1 MNKKI
6 RILLSHVYVDR
17 IKSVPVATKGSLPFR
32 WKILHTFF
40 TTPRKLIIQSY
51 HSQTKSVSTSRIN
64 LLPIHFHLLPSALIC
79 SHLLPSLSRISP
91 LTRES
96 SLKTGEKGKKSSV
109 IPPPESPAG
118 HFCCLFLSIVSVNCS
133 SGYLSQRYF
142 PCLSL
147 SLILRGLTQEAS

>member
-40 TTPRKLIIQSY
+40 TTPRKLSIQSY

-64 LLPIHFHLLPSALIC
+64 PLPPSIPQNRRERKKKFSDSSSGITCRSFLLPVSIN
-79 SHLLPSLSRISP
+79 
-91 LTRES
+91 
-96 SLKTGEKGKKSSV
+96 
-109 IPPPESPAG
+109 
-118 HFCCLFLSIVSVNCS
+118 HFCQLFF
-133 SGYLSQRYF
+133 R
-142 PCLSL
+142 LSL
-147 SLILRGLTQEAS
+147 STVFSLSSPLPHPSWINTRSILNRVTGCTA

>member
-40 TTPRKLIIQSY
+40 TTPRKLSIQSY

-64 LLPIHFHLLPSALIC
+64 LLPSSIPLPDITAYPGII
-79 SHLLPSLSRISP
+79 PQNR
-91 LTRES
+91 R
-96 SLKTGEKGKKSSV
+96 KRKKKSSV
-109 IPPPESPAG
+109 IPPPESPVD

-142 PCLSL
+142 PCLPL

>member
-40 TTPRKLIIQSY
+40 TTPRKLSIQSY

-64 LLPIHFHLLPSALIC
+64 LLPSSIPLLDITAYPGIIPQNRKKRKKKFSDSSSGITCRSFLLPVSIN
-79 SHLLPSLSRISP
+79 R
-91 LTRES
+91 
-96 SLKTGEKGKKSSV
+96 
-109 IPPPESPAG
+109 
-118 HFCCLFLSIVSVNCS
+118 FCQLFF
-133 SGYLSQRYF
+133 R
-142 PCLSL
+142 LSL
-147 SLILRGLTQEAS
+147 STVFSLSSPPHPSWINTRSILNRVTGCTA

>member
-40 TTPRKLIIQSY
+40 TTPRKLSIQSY
-51 HSQTKSVSTSRIN
+51 HSQTKSISTSRIN
-64 LLPIHFHLLPSALIC
+64 LLPSASILPPSPGY
-79 SHLLPSLSRISP
+79 HRLPGNHPSKQERK
-91 LTRES
+91 E
-96 SLKTGEKGKKSSV
+96 KKSSV
-109 IPPPESPAG
+109 IPPPESPDG

-142 PCLSL
+142 PCLPP

>member
-40 TTPRKLIIQSY
+40 TTPRKLSIQSY
-51 HSQTKSVSTSRIN
+51 HSQTKSVSTSHIN
-64 LLPIHFHLLPSALIC
+64 LLPILPPSPGY
-79 SHLLPSLSRISP
+79 HRLPGNHPSKQ
-91 LTRES
+91 EG
-96 SLKTGEKGKKSSV
+96 KEKKSSV
-109 IPPPESPAG
+109 ILPPESPVD

-142 PCLSL
+142 PCLPL

>member
-40 TTPRKLIIQSY
+40 TTPRKLSIQSY

-64 LLPIHFHLLPSALIC
+64 LLPSASILPPSPGY
-79 SHLLPSLSRISP
+79 HRLPGNHPSKQ
-91 LTRES
+91 EG
-96 SLKTGEKGKKSSV
+96 KEKKKFSDS
-109 IPPPESPAG
+109 
-118 HFCCLFLSIVSVNCS
+118 S
-133 SGYLSQRYF
+133 SG
-142 PCLSL
+142 
-147 SLILRGLTQEAS
+147 IT

>member
-40 TTPRKLIIQSY
+40 TTPRKLSIQSY

-64 LLPIHFHLLPSALIC
+64 LLPSASICFHP
-79 SHLLPSLSRISP
+79 PSLSRISP
-91 LTRES
+91 LTQES
-96 SLKTGEKGKKSSV
+96 SLKTGRKGKKSSV

-118 HFCCLFLSIVSVNCS
+118 HFCCLFLSIVLPVISLNGIFPVFPSPS
-133 SGYLSQRYF
+133 SF
-142 PCLSL
+142 VD
-147 SLILRGLTQEAS
+147 

>member
-40 TTPRKLIIQSY
+40 TTPRKLSIQSY

-64 LLPIHFHLLPSALIC
+64 LLPSTSICFHP
-79 SHLLPSLSRISP
+79 PSLSRISP
-91 LTRES
+91 LIQES
-96 SLKTGEKGKKSSV
+96 SLKTGEKGKKKFSDSSSRITYRSFLLPV
-109 IPPPESPAG
+109 SINR
-118 HFCCLFLSIVSVNCS
+118 FCQLFF
-133 SGYLSQRYF
+133 R
-142 PCLSL
+142 LSL
-147 SLILRGLTQEAS
+147 STVFSLSSPSPSSFVD

>member
-40 TTPRKLIIQSY
+40 TTPRKLSIQSY

-64 LLPIHFHLLPSALIC
+64 PLPSSIPLPDITAYPGIIPQNRRERKKKFSDSSSGITYRSFLLPV
-79 SHLLPSLSRISP
+79 SLNR
-91 LTRES
+91 
-96 SLKTGEKGKKSSV
+96 
-109 IPPPESPAG
+109 
-118 HFCCLFLSIVSVNCS
+118 FCQLFF
-133 SGYLSQRYF
+133 R
-142 PCLSL
+142 LSL
-147 SLILRGLTQEAS
+147 STVFSLSSPLPHPSWINTRSILNRVTGCTA